1 MRIYKLLIAGSLS
14 LMTGR
19 SLAQNGEGETGKY
32 HKFSIYAGAGPSYFF
47 NNLVIS
53 KNDVSSF
60 KYAISAR
67 LMWEPQHSF
76 VALGFET
83 GYYRLYSVKSRPPEP
98 KADITNSSVPLL
110 FDVSM
115 KFSKK
120 FYANWG
126 MGQSITF
133 NKVSNTDSSYNF
145 NANTWSFSDFTATFG
160 YRLVQKTNI
169 SYSAELKGFYSSKY
183 QNATIALL
191 FIVGFKL

>member
-1 MRIYKLLIAGSLS
+1 MRIHKIIIAVSFSLI
-14 LMTGR
+14 TGR

-32 HKFSIYAGAGPSYFF
+32 HKFSLYAGAGPSYFI
-47 NNLVIS
+47 NNLVIL
-53 KNDVSSF
+53 KDDVSNF

-67 LMWEPQHSF
+67 VMWEPQHSF

-83 GYYRLYSVKSRPPEP
+83 GYYRLYSVKSTQP
-98 KADITNSSVPLL
+98 KGDVTNSSVPLM
-110 FDVSM
+110 FVVSM

-120 FYANWG
+120 FYANWA

-145 NANTWSFSDFTATFG
+145 NANTWSLSDFSATFG
-160 YRLVQKTNI
+160 YRFVQKPKI
-169 SYSAELKGFYSSKY
+169 SYAAELKGYYSSGY
-183 QNATIALL
+183 ENATIALL

>member
-1 MRIYKLLIAGSLS
+1 MRIHKLIIAVSFSLI
-14 LMTGR
+14 TGR

-32 HKFSIYAGAGPSYFF
+32 HKFSLYAGAGPSYFI
-47 NNLVIS
+47 NNLVIL
-53 KNDVSSF
+53 KDDVSNF

-67 LMWEPQHSF
+67 VMWEPQHSF

-83 GYYRLYSVKSRPPEP
+83 GYYRLYSVKSTQP
-98 KADITNSSVPLL
+98 KGDVTNSSVPLM
-110 FDVSM
+110 FVVSM

-120 FYANWG
+120 FYANWA

-145 NANTWSFSDFTATFG
+145 NANTWSLSDFSATFG
-160 YRLVQKTNI
+160 YRFVQKPKI
-169 SYSAELKGFYSSKY
+169 SYAAELKGYYSSGY
-183 QNATIALL
+183 ENATIALL

>member
-1 MRIYKLLIAGSLS
+1 MRIHKLIIAVSLS
-14 LMTGR
+14 LITGR

-32 HKFSIYAGAGPSYFF
+32 HKFSVYAGAGPSYFI
-47 NNLVIS
+47 NNLVIL
-53 KNDVSSF
+53 KNDVSNF

-67 LMWEPQHSF
+67 VMWEPQHSF

-83 GYYRLYSVKSRPPEP
+83 GYYRLYSVKSSQP
-98 KADITNSSVPLL
+98 KGDVTNSSVPLM
-110 FDVSM
+110 FVVSM

-133 NKVSNTDSSYNF
+133 NKVSNTDSSYNY
-145 NANTWSFSDFTATFG
+145 NASTWSFSDFTATFG
-160 YRLVQKTNI
+160 YRFVQKPTI
-169 SYSAELKGFYSSKY
+169 SYAAELKGYYSSGY
-183 QNATIALL
+183 ENATIALL

>member
-1 MRIYKLLIAGSLS
+1 MRIQKLIIVVSLS
-14 LMTGR
+14 LITGR

-32 HKFSIYAGAGPSYFF
+32 HKFSVYAVAGPSYFI
-47 NNLVIS
+47 NNLVIL
-53 KNDVSSF
+53 KDGVSNF

-83 GYYRLYSVKSRPPEP
+83 GYFRLYSVESRSPQP
-98 KADITNSSVPLL
+98 KADVTNSTVPLL
-110 FDVSM
+110 FVVSM

-120 FYANWG
+120 CYANWG
-126 MGQSITF
+126 MGQSISF

-145 NANTWSFSDFTATFG
+145 NNSVWSLSDFAATFG
-160 YRLVQKTNI
+160 YRFVQKTKI
-169 SYSAELKGFYSSKY
+169 SYAAELKGFYSSKY
-183 QNATIALL
+183 ENATIALL